1 MLGTGRLRMS
11 KSKLDKN
18 RSDCKIEGWC
28 RCFGEVAVG
37 DGLIICMTTHVHAG
51 IGVTVAGS
59 AAPRMIMNCSV
70 RHICRAL
77 PLGSFWRNW
86 VHLIF
91 TGVPGILSKRQRA
104 LFQEAIHLFSA
115 LVYDRTPQ
123 HIRIHDFAVSGDQL
137 RVSQML
143 CADEALRT
151 AKPDV
156 HRRIHINRPVHR
168 RRIPFCGCPERIL

>member
-70 RHICRAL
+70 RHICRAAASWFIL
-77 PLGSFWRNW
+77 EKLGSSHFHWSAKG
-86 VHLIF
+86 IIKE
-91 TGVPGILSKRQRA
+91 TEGPIPGGNPSFQCACIRQN
-104 LFQEAIHLFSA
+104 
-115 LVYDRTPQ
+115 TPA
-123 HIRIHDFAVSGDQL
+123 HSH
-137 RVSQML
+137 
-143 CADEALRT
+143 T
-151 AKPDV
+151 
-156 HRRIHINRPVHR
+156 
-168 RRIPFCGCPERIL
+168 